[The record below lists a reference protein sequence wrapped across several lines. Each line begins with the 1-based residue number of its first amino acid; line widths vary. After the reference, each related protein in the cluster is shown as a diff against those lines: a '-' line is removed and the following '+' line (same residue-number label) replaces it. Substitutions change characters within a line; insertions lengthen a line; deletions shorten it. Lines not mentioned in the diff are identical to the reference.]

1 MGEGRSECPLGA
13 SQSLVPAG
21 NPAEEAPV
29 PPDGK
34 SHLTGGVQDSS
45 CPNQRTLLPEVGNQP
60 PGAGAAVAAGR
71 HTQALGDSVL
81 EGQPGS
87 KQGDQSVSKVRSEW
101 IKAQDRIEQ

>member
-1 MGEGRSECPLGA
+1 MNVHWERLKIWIPQGTWPRKP
-13 SQSLVPAG
+13 Q
-21 NPAEEAPV
+21 
-29 PPDGK
+29 DGK

-45 CPNQRTLLPEVGNQP
+45 CPNQRTRLPEVGNQP
-60 PGAGAAVAAGR
+60 PGAGAAVGAGR

-87 KQGDQSVSKVRSEW
+87 KQGDQSMSKVRSEW